1 MKLQK
6 RRKRIKISPKTE
18 LILRILVPVAYG
30 LFYLAAFAWLEQR
43 PVTEFHIIK
52 MELDSH
58 IPFCEYFIIPY
69 LLWFIYIAATVV
81 FLIFSDRKDYIRL
94 CITLGTGMTVFL
106 LVSYFIPNMQPLR
119 PKLEYFTRD
128 NIFLDMVKMLYAT
141 DTPTNVFPS
150 IHVYNSLA
158 ADFAIQKS
166 RQLSN
171 HKVVRAG
178 SHILCISIIL
188 STMFLKQH
196 STFDVLTGT
205 VMALVMYG
213 LVYYLPEAKAAAAQE
228 TENEELLHIIH

>member
-6 RRKRIKISPKTE
+6 RRSRAAISPKKE
-18 LILRILVPVAYG
+18 LILRILVPVLYG

-43 PVTEFHIIK
+43 PVREFHIIK

-69 LLWFIYIAATVV
+69 LLWFLYIAATVV
-81 FLIFSDRKDYIRL
+81 FFIFSDRKDYIKL
-94 CITLGTGMTVFL
+94 CVMLGTGMTVFL
-106 LVSYFIPNMQPLR
+106 LVSYLVPNMQPLR

-128 NIFLDMVKMLYAT
+128 NIFLDMVKALYAT

-196 STFDVLTGT
+196 STFDVLTGI
-205 VMALVMYG
+205 VMAAVMYG
-213 LVYYLPEAKAAAAQE
+213 LVYYLPEARAAAAQE
-228 TENEELLHIIH
+228 QEEELIHLLR